1 MDYTRFS
8 NQLMKLLFFSIIS
21 FLLYGCGRGSS
32 LNLRV
37 INNTGDTLQSIE
49 FKDSYDNVL
58 SSTAVLKSGG
68 DLAVRIFHEKEL
80 QLYLTYDNKE
90 YCSILVDGYIEAPGT
105 RNYKITLRDN
115 CLATID

>member
-1 MDYTRFS
+1 
-8 NQLMKLLFFSIIS
+8 MKVLFCCITL
-21 FLLYGCGRGSS
+21 FLLYGCGRDSA
-32 LNLRV
+32 LNVRI

-49 FKDSYDNVL
+49 IKDSYDNVL
-58 SSTAVLKSGG
+58 SSTAVLKSGS
-68 DLAVRIFHEKEL
+68 DLTVRIFHEKEI
-80 QLYLTYDNKE
+80 QFYLTYDNKK

>member
-1 MDYTRFS
+1 MDCTRFS
-8 NQLMKLLFFSIIS
+8 NQLMKVLFCCIILFF
-21 FLLYGCGRGSS
+21 LYGCGRGSA

-37 INNTGDTLQSIE
+37 INNTGYTLQSIE

-58 SSTAVLKSGG
+58 SSTTVLKSDG
-68 DLAVRIFHEKEL
+68 DLTVRIFHEKEL
-80 QLYLTYDNKE
+80 QLYLTYDNKG
-90 YCSILVDGYIEAPGT
+90 YCSILIDGYIEVSGT